1 MAQYARHGWGALLV
15 AILWLAPTA
24 LHAGDR
30 AGASEAP
37 EGPALRLR
45 EELPDETR
53 VHIDVELPPGEA
65 PIADS
70 ACGVFV
76 AGRARALRGE
86 IHRFDVA
93 IVLDSSRSTIE
104 PAEADIDSDGEIGLA
119 TLLPVGSTF
128 EVGCTDPG
136 DSILAAEIAA
146 ARELLRGLD
155 PASTRV
161 ALVSFAGEVAEERP
175 WSALTRPFARF
186 FAKPAALTREPLT
199 SDYSRIEAALD
210 ALAQSEPS
218 GGTNMAAGV
227 DLATAELREPS
238 GGLAEARPDS
248 HKIVFF
254 FTDGWPTLPHDA
266 TDEAGNVREVLLAA
280 ERARAAGVRVH
291 SFAIGREA
299 LAGPIATLELSEIT
313 GGLFTPV
320 RHPADLVD
328 VVGEV
333 SFANLEGVTLRNR
346 TTERDAESFRLTA
359 DGTWAGFVRVAPGPN
374 QLEIHARASDG
385 AEATRT
391 LAVSTAPNG
400 REPAIPPDF
409 VAVRNQLLEECLA
422 TVKALRMEAERA
434 RAEQVRRLLQ
444 EEIARERARAR
455 ERAEE
460 QRKRLR
466 LDVQEEPG
474 APGR

>member
-1 MAQYARHGWGALLV
+1 MSRSAHQGWGALLA
-15 AILWLAPTA
+15 AILSIAPPA
-24 LHAGDR
+24 LRAEDRVAGP
-30 AGASEAP
+30 EAP

-45 EELPDETR
+45 EEFPDETR

-86 IHRFDVA
+86 VHRFDVV

-104 PAEADIDSDGEIGLA
+104 PAEADIDSDGEIGIA

-146 ARELLRGLD
+146 ARALLRGLD

-161 ALVSFAGEVAEERP
+161 ALVRFAGEVPEERP
-175 WSALTRPFARF
+175 WSLLTKPFARF
-186 FAKPAALTREPLT
+186 FSKPAATTLEPLT
-199 SDYSRIEAALD
+199 SDYSRIETALD
-210 ALAQSEPS
+210 AMAESEPS

-227 DLATAELREPS
+227 DLATTELREPPD
-238 GGLAEARPDS
+238 GLTDPRPDS

-266 TDEAGNVREVLLAA
+266 REEAANVREVLLAA

-299 LAGPIATLELSEIT
+299 LAGPIATLELSQIT

-346 TTERDAESFRLTA
+346 TTEREAESFRLTA

-374 QLEIHARASDG
+374 QIEVHARASDG

-391 LAVSTAPNG
+391 LAVATAPAG
-400 REPAIPPDF
+400 PELPVPPDF
-409 VAVRNQLLEECLA
+409 VAVRNALLEECLA
-422 TVKALRMEAERA
+422 SVKALRMEAERA

-444 EEIARERARAR
+444 EEIARERARAH

-460 QRKRLR
+460 QRKRLQ
-466 LDVQEEPG
+466 LDVEAEPG
-474 APGR
+474 TPGR